1 MEPRLEA
8 ANLVDV
14 VLNLT
19 TGDGSK
25 LTSLIQSGDLSS
37 AIQFAT
43 AAIAAVDAAAQSGTE
58 NQDDQT
64 EKRIAV
70 IFVEEAP
77 FSSPEAALLLVS
89 TKDRRP
95 LARSNTGSPRFTDF
109 PSLCACPESSMKIWL
124 VQLSIY
130 CVYKAIQNRNVVGRG
145 QRSRFLVLTKRSAA
159 SGDENEEARH
169 FVNCRER

>member
-37 AIQFAT
+37 AVQFAT
-43 AAIAAVDAAAQSGTE
+43 AAIAAVDAAALSGTE
-58 NQDDQT
+58 NQDDKT

-70 IFVEEAP
+70 IFVEEA
-77 FSSPEAALLLVS
+77 
-89 TKDRRP
+89 
-95 LARSNTGSPRFTDF
+95 
-109 PSLCACPESSMKIWL
+109 
-124 VQLSIY
+124 
-130 CVYKAIQNRNVVGRG
+130 
-145 QRSRFLVLTKRSAA
+145 
-159 SGDENEEARH
+159 RH
-169 FVNCRER
+169 FVNCRERWLIFIWLSRN